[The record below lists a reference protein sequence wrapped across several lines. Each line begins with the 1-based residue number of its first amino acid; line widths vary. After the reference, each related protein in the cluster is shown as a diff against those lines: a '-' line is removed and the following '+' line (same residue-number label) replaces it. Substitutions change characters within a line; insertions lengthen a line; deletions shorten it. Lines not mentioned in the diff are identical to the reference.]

1 MNKFIRRLLGK
12 PLFSSLSASLSASL
26 SSSLSAP
33 LFASIALLAAL
44 PGTASAEAAWP
55 AAKPITLIVPF
66 SAGGS
71 VDFNARL
78 IATRLGERLHQSIVI
93 ENVAGAG
100 GAIGVG
106 KAVTAA
112 PDDYTLV
119 AGPDSAIAIGRL
131 INPGAFRFDPLKDLA
146 PVGMLN
152 TAPMVLVA
160 RPGLPAKTFADFVK
174 LAKASPGKYTY
185 ATSGI
190 GTVLQLAMELLKE
203 RSGIYVTH
211 VPYRGGAQITTDLI
225 GEQVDLA
232 MLISISAIPQVNA
245 GRMTA
250 LGVTS
255 AKRLE
260 ALPKVPAFAEMPGL
274 KDYAMVSWTGL
285 FAPAAT
291 SPAIVERL
299 NHELNAVLEEPD
311 LRAKLQEQGAVP
323 GSGSAEDLGRFV
335 RAEYARNQKIVQ
347 TANIKE

>member
-1 MNKFIRRLLGK
+1 MNKTSPARRRLL
-12 PLFSSLSASLSASL
+12 L
-26 SSSLSAP
+26 SS
-33 LFASIALLAAL
+33 LLAAALL
-44 PGTASAEAAWP
+44 PAAASAQTAWP

-78 IATRLGERLHQSIVI
+78 IATKLGERLKQSVVI

-106 KAVTAA
+106 KAVNAA
-112 PDDYTLV
+112 PDGYTLV

-160 RPGLPAKTFADFVK
+160 RPDLPAQSFGDFVK
-174 LAKASPGKYTY
+174 LAKASPGKYSY

-190 GTVLQLAMELLKE
+190 GTVLQLAMELLKQ
-203 RSGIYVTH
+203 RTGIYVTH
-211 VPYRGGAQITTDLI
+211 VPYRGGAQITTDVI
-225 GEQVDLA
+225 GGQVDLA
-232 MLISISAIPQVNA
+232 MLISISAIPQVRS
-245 GRMTA
+245 GHLKA

-255 AKRLE
+255 AKRLD
-260 ALPKVPAFAEMPGL
+260 ALPDVPAFAEMPGL
-274 KDYAMVSWTGL
+274 KDYSMVSWTGL
-285 FAPAAT
+285 FAPVNT
-291 SPAIVERL
+291 PPAIVERL
-299 NHELNAVLEEPD
+299 NQELNAVLADPEV
-311 LRAKLQEQGAVP
+311 RTKLLEQGAVP
-323 GSGSAEDLGRFV
+323 GSGSAQDLGQFV
-335 RAEYARNQKIVQ
+335 RSEYARNQKIVQ